1 MRNVNFI
8 GEVKKR
14 LAGASRI
21 AVVGIG
27 DECSAIDRLG
37 MYAARQLRN
46 CQVPQISVFLAGT
59 VPESVT
65 ASIRRYRPDHI
76 LLLDAADMGAR
87 PGTIAVIS
95 QETIRGT
102 LLSTHVMPLSVVM
115 EYMAW
120 DSSAKVTLLG
130 IQPDLDRPESGL
142 SDEAYGVLSQ
152 NLHRLSTILARSRSP
167 AKKTRERPQS
177 KD

>member
-1 MRNVNFI
+1 MKTLNFI
-8 GEVKKR
+8 NEVKKR

-27 DECSAIDRLG
+27 DECSTVDRLG

-46 CQVPQISVFLAGT
+46 MQVPQTSVFLAGT
-59 VPESVT
+59 MPESVT
-65 ASIRRYRPDHI
+65 ASIRRYKPDHI

-95 QETIRGT
+95 EEAISGT

-115 EYMAW
+115 EYMAR
-120 DSSAKVTLLG
+120 DSSANVTLLG
-130 IQPDLDRPESGL
+130 IQPDLAWPESGL
-142 SDEAYGVLSQ
+142 SDEANGFLGQ
-152 NLHRLSTILARSRSP
+152 NLHRLSKILA
-167 AKKTRERPQS
+167 QS
-177 KD
+177 